1 MKRNLSLFI
10 LSFFSFYFTH
20 TITYSL
26 YYNNNSERNI
36 FLLATGHGYL
46 SILAYL
52 IIPLLFLFLVT
63 RYFSL
68 IKSNKNLS
76 FISILS
82 TQFLL
87 FITVEHLERFLTGHN
102 PLLSFR
108 FYVLA
113 LLAHLPISSLI
124 YLITRFIIDP
134 FIKFLLKIIYIIN
147 FEIKYNNNFI
157 YNLYYNNFL
166 KFSTAPRSPPYL

>member
-10 LSFFSFYFTH
+10 LSIFSFYFTH
-20 TITYSL
+20 TITYAF
-26 YYNNNSERNI
+26 YYNNDYERNI
-36 FLLATGHGYL
+36 FLAATGHGYL

-52 IIPLLFLFLVT
+52 IIPLLFLFLIT

-76 FISILS
+76 FTSILS

-87 FITVEHLERFLTGHN
+87 FITVEHLERIIIGHN
-102 PLLSFR
+102 PLLSFK

-113 LLAHLPISSLI
+113 LFTHLPISTLI

-134 FIKFLLKIIYIIN
+134 FIKFLLKIFYITN

-157 YNLYYNNFL
+157 YNLYYNKFLNF
-166 KFSTAPRSPPYL
+166 SIAPRSPPYL